1 MAGGL
6 VATAAAI
13 ADAPVRREELR
24 GFQCFHWTAGGLRY
38 FLVGDVAEEAMTQ
51 LAARM
56 AAP

>member
-38 FLVGDVAEEAMTQ
+38 SSSATSPKK
-51 LAARM
+51 R
-56 AAP
+56 